1 MRQRLHK
8 VMQAMLAIVL
18 FCAMGFAHGQTQILL
33 VLSDGSGACSE
44 VAAAMQS
51 HFATQNSAFNI
62 RTINASAFSAGRVNF
77 TETDIIVAIGT
88 YAMEQAAVDARV
100 PVLNILVPR
109 QSYEST
115 RLRAKLDSRQYS
127 AIYLDQPIS
136 RQLRLINAALP
147 NRDAV
152 GVLLGPSS
160 QDRLKP
166 LQQAAREQKVG
177 VSAEQV
183 TTEED
188 IIPAL
193 KRLFTSADV
202 LLALPDPLVFNK
214 HTAQS
219 LLLTSYRAQIPLIAY
234 SKSYVSAGALAAVYS
249 TPAQIGQQA
258 AELLVR
264 LMQAKTLTLPSPQ
277 YPKYF
282 SVSVNYQVA
291 RSLGLTIESEAALL
305 ERIKAGTERE

>member
-1 MRQRLHK
+1 M
-8 VMQAMLAIVL
+8 
-18 FCAMGFAHGQTQILL
+18 
-33 VLSDGSGACSE
+33 
-44 VAAAMQS
+44 
-51 HFATQNSAFNI
+51 
-62 RTINASAFSAGRVNF
+62 
-77 TETDIIVAIGT
+77 
-88 YAMEQAAVDARV
+88 
-100 PVLNILVPR
+100 
-109 QSYEST
+109 
-115 RLRAKLDSRQYS
+115 
-127 AIYLDQPIS
+127 
-136 RQLRLINAALP
+136 
-147 NRDAV
+147 
-152 GVLLGPSS
+152 LLGPSS

-166 LQQAAREQKVG
+166 LQQAAREQKVA

-193 KRLFTSADV
+193 KHLFTNADV

-214 HTAQS
+214 NTAQS

-291 RSLGLTIESEAALL
+291 RSLGLAIESEAALL
-305 ERIKAGTERE
+305 EQIKAGTERE

>member
-51 HFATQNSAFNI
+51 YFATQNSAFDI
-62 RTINASAFSAGRVNF
+62 RAINASAFSAARVNF
-77 TETDIIVAIGT
+77 TETDLIVAIGT
-88 YAMEQAAVDARV
+88 HAMEQVSVDARV

-115 RLRAKLDSRQYS
+115 RLRTKHDSRQYS
-127 AIYLDQPIS
+127 AIYLDQPLT
-136 RQLRLINAALP
+136 RQLQLIKAALP

-166 LQQAAREQKVG
+166 LQQAAREQKVA

-193 KRLFTSADV
+193 KHLFTNADV

-214 HTAQS
+214 NTAQS

-291 RSLGLTIESEAALL
+291 RSLGLAIESEAALL
-305 ERIKAGTERE
+305 EQIKAGMERD

>member
-44 VAAAMQS
+44 VAVAMQS
-51 HFATQNSAFNI
+51 YFATQNSAFEI
-62 RTINASAFSAGRVNF
+62 RTINASAVSAARVSS
-77 TETDIIVAIGT
+77 TETDLIVAIGT
-88 YAMEQAAVDARV
+88 HAMEQVAVDARV

-115 RLRAKLDSRQYS
+115 RLRAKHDSRQYS
-127 AIYLDQPIS
+127 AIYLDQPLT
-136 RQLRLINAALP
+136 RQLQLIKAALP

-193 KRLFTSADV
+193 KRLFTNADV

-214 HTAQS
+214 NTAQS

-234 SKSYVSAGALAAVYS
+234 SKSYVNAGALAAVYS
-249 TPAQIGQQA
+249 SPAQIGQHA
-258 AELLVR
+258 AELLAR
-264 LMQAKTLTLPSPQ
+264 ALAAKPLVLPSVQ

-291 RSLGLTIESEAALL
+291 RSLGLTIEDEATLQK
-305 ERIKAGTERE
+305 RIKAGTERD

>member
-51 HFATQNSAFNI
+51 YFATHNSAFDI
-62 RTINASAFSAGRVNF
+62 RTINTSAFSDGRVNF

-88 YAMEQAAVDARV
+88 YAMEQVSVDARV

-115 RLRAKLDSRQYS
+115 RLRAKHDSRQYS
-127 AIYLDQPIS
+127 AIYLDQPLT
-136 RQLRLINAALP
+136 RQLQLIKAALP

-258 AELLVR
+258 AELLMR
-264 LMQAKTLTLPSPQ
+264 LMQAKTLTLPPPQ

-282 SVSVNYQVA
+282 SVNVNYQVA
-291 RSLGLTIESEAALL
+291 RSLGLIIESEAALL
-305 ERIKAGTERE
+305 EQIKAGTERE

>member
-33 VLSDGSGACSE
+33 VLSDGSGASSE

-51 HFATQNSAFNI
+51 YFATQNSAFDI
-62 RTINASAFSAGRVNF
+62 RTINASAFSAARVNF

-88 YAMEQAAVDARV
+88 HAMEQVAVDARV

-115 RLRAKLDSRQYS
+115 RLRAKHDSRQYS
-127 AIYLDQPIS
+127 AIYLDQPLT
-136 RQLRLINAALP
+136 RQLQLIKAALP

-193 KRLFTSADV
+193 KRLFTNADV

-214 HTAQS
+214 IPHKFA
-219 LLLTSYRAQIPLIAY
+219 LTSYRADSADCVFQI
-234 SKSYVSAGALAAVYS
+234 YVSAGALAAVYS
-249 TPAQIGQQA
+249 TPADRTTSGGAINALDASQDADAAIPAISQIFFSQR
-258 AELLVR
+258 ELSSGALAR
-264 LMQAKTLTLPSPQ
+264 LDHRERSGVVGANQSG
-277 YPKYF
+277 
-282 SVSVNYQVA
+282 NGA
-291 RSLGLTIESEAALL
+291 RIT
-305 ERIKAGTERE
+305 

>member
-1 MRQRLHK
+1 
-8 VMQAMLAIVL
+8 MQATLALVL
-18 FCAMGFAHGQTQILL
+18 YFGMGIAYGQTQILL
-33 VLSDGSGACSE
+33 VLSDSGVACSE
-44 VAAAMQS
+44 VVVAMRGY
-51 HFATQNSAFNI
+51 FAGQNGALEVRSI
-62 RTINASAFSAGRVNF
+62 QASEFSAGRGDL
-77 TETDIIVAIGT
+77 TETDLIVAIGT
-88 YAMEQAAVDARV
+88 YAMEQVSAETRV

-109 QSYEST
+109 QSYESS
-115 RLRAKLDSRQYS
+115 RLRAKHDARQYS
-127 AIYLDQPIS
+127 AIFLDQPLT
-136 RQLRLINAALP
+136 RQLQLIKAALP

-152 GVLLGPSS
+152 GVLLGPAS

-166 LQQAAREQKVG
+166 LQQAAREQKLG

-183 TTEED
+183 RTEED
-188 IIPAL
+188 ILPAL
-193 KRLFTSADV
+193 KRLFISAEV

-264 LMQAKTLTLPSPQ
+264 LAQAKTLALPPPQ

-282 SVSVNYQVA
+282 SISVNYQVA
-291 RSLGLTIESEAALL
+291 RSLGLSIESEAALL

>member
-1 MRQRLHK
+1 
-8 VMQAMLAIVL
+8 MLAIVL

-136 RQLRLINAALP
+136 RQLRLIKAALP
-147 NRDAV
+147 NRDAL

-291 RSLGLTIESEAALL
+291 RSLGLIIESEAALL
-305 ERIKAGTERE
+305 EQIKAGTERE

>member
-1 MRQRLHK
+1 MRKRLYGLA
-8 VMQAMLAIVL
+8 QALLMLVL
-18 FCAMGFAHGQTQILL
+18 CVGMSIAYGQTQLLL
-33 VLSDGSGACSE
+33 VLSDDSGACSE
-44 VAAAMQS
+44 VAAAMRS
-51 HFATQNSAFNI
+51 HFAAQNIAFDI
-62 RTINASAFSAGRVNF
+62 RILSASAFTAEHAAL
-77 TETDIIVAIGT
+77 TETDLIVAIGT
-88 YAMEQAAVDARV
+88 HAMGQVAGDTRL

-109 QSYEST
+109 QSYEANRS
-115 RLRAKLDSRQYS
+115 RLKPDSRQYS
-127 AIYLDQPIS
+127 AIYLDQPLS
-136 RQLRLINAALP
+136 RQIRLIKAALP

-152 GVLLGPSS
+152 GVLLGPNT

-166 LQQAAREQKVG
+166 LQQAAREQKMG
-177 VSAEQV
+177 VVAEKV

-188 IIPAL
+188 IIPSL
-193 KRLFTSADV
+193 KRLFANTEV
-202 LLALPDPLVFNK
+202 LLAIPDPLVFNK
-214 HTAQS
+214 NTAQN

-264 LMQAKTLTLPSPQ
+264 LGQAKTLALPAPQ

-291 RSLGLTIESEAALL
+291 RSLGLAIESEAALL
-305 ERIKAGTERE
+305 EQIKAGTERE